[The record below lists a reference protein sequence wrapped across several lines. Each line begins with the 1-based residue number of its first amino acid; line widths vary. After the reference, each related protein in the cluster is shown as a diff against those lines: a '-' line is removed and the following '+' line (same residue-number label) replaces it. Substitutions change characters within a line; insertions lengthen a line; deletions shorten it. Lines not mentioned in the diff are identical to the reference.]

1 MGSNKLA
8 IGATR
13 VMRITGFMGFVVLA
27 GCISRTADEYC
38 QSAWMHLQEGNFDD
52 AAVRVSKAS
61 TRVWGQ
67 PPSSVRRAK
76 LDGAAIY
83 PEVRLHVGHQPT
95 AKRLAALGGTA
106 EAAVPTRARHDPDLA
121 HDAAKHIPG

>member
-13 VMRITGFMGFVVLA
+13 VMRITGFMGLVVLA

-38 QSAWMHLQEGNFDD
+38 QSAWVHLPEGNFDD

-67 PPSSVRRAK
+67 PPSSVRSS
-76 LDGAAIY
+76 
-83 PEVRLHVGHQPT
+83 
-95 AKRLAALGGTA
+95 
-106 EAAVPTRARHDPDLA
+106 EARRCCDLS
-121 HDAAKHIPG
+121 